1 MDDFDRE
8 AERFWDR
15 LLSRQPDLVR
25 EAFDDLDVDTQQAVI
40 AHLRRMASEEG
51 WHPEQV
57 LSAEAALS
65 AILPD

>member
-1 MDDFDRE
+1 MDDIERE
-8 AERFWDR
+8 TERFWDS

-25 EAFDDLDVDTQQAVI
+25 EAFADLDAETQQAVV
-40 AHLRRMASEEG
+40 AHLRRMTSEEG

-65 AILPD
+65 AIFLS